1 MAKIA
6 SQRLVP
12 LLMFFA
18 TVVTTLGAGS
28 LMAGADPFADPAAL
42 IEGVPFSAALLVIL
56 LAHEF
61 SHYLMSHRHGVR
73 ASLPLFIPAPTLAG
87 TFGAVIRIESPI
99 PDRRSLLEIGIA
111 GPLAGFLVALPLAVV
126 GLKLSHV
133 VKHAGAATAQA
144 GGDMG
149 IGLGSSLLFTMLER
163 LALGPLPENASLVL
177 HPVAFAAWIG
187 LFVTAIN
194 LLPVGQLDGGHVLYA
209 LAGRR
214 QEGISRAV
222 LLILAPLGFLWWG
235 WFLWGGVLL
244 LMDPRH
250 PPVLAEGSPLG
261 RRERALGVI
270 ATVLLFLTLAPA
282 PFTM

>member
-1 MAKIA
+1 MDVKRRIPVI
-6 SQRLVP
+6 LF
-12 LLMFFA
+12 LA
-18 TVVTTLGAGS
+18 TVVTTLGAGAM
-28 LMAGADPFADPAAL
+28 MAGADPFADPAAL
-42 IEGVPFSAALLVIL
+42 LEGVPFSAALLVIL

-61 SHYLMSHRHGVR
+61 SHYLISHRHGVQ
-73 ASLPLFIPAPTLAG
+73 ASLPMFIPAPSLVG

-111 GPLAGFLVALPLAVV
+111 GPLAGFLVALPIAVV

-133 VKHAGAATAQA
+133 AVHPASTAAGAGG

-149 IGLGSSLLFTMLER
+149 IGLGSSLLFTLLER
-163 LALGPLPENASLVL
+163 LVLGPLPQNASLVL

-209 LAGRR
+209 LAGKR
-214 QEGISRAV
+214 QEGISRVVV
-222 LLILAPLGFLWWG
+222 LALAPLGFLWWG

-244 LMDPRH
+244 LIGLRH
-250 PPVLAEGSPLG
+250 PPVLAEGSRVGMREHVLG
-261 RRERALGVI
+261 AIAAAL
-270 ATVLLFLTLAPA
+270 LLLTLAPV
-282 PFTM
+282 PFLV

>member
-1 MAKIA
+1 MRRRIP
-6 SQRLVP
+6 V
-12 LLMFFA
+12 LLFLA
-18 TVVTTLGAGS
+18 TVVTTLGAGAM
-28 LMAGADPFADPAAL
+28 MAGADPFADPAAL
-42 IEGVPFSAALLVIL
+42 VEGIPFSASLLAIL

-61 SHYLMSHRHGVR
+61 SHYIISHRHGVR

-111 GPLAGFLVALPLAVV
+111 GPLAGFLVALPVAVA
-126 GLKLSHV
+126 GLKLSHIV
-133 VKHAGAATAQA
+133 AHSTAAATGSD
-144 GGDMG
+144 GGIG
-149 IGLGSSLLFTMLER
+149 IGLGNSLLFALLER
-163 LALGPLPENASLVL
+163 LVLGSLPQNVSLVL

-187 LFVTAIN
+187 FFVTAIN

-209 LAGRR
+209 LAGHR

-222 LLILAPLGFLWWG
+222 ILVLAPLGFLWWG

-244 LMDPRH
+244 LLGLRH

-261 RRERALGVI
+261 LRERALGVI
-270 ATVLLFLTLAPA
+270 AAVLLVLTLAPA
-282 PFTM
+282 PFSM

>member
-1 MAKIA
+1 MK
-6 SQRLVP
+6 RLVP
-12 LLMFFA
+12 ALLFLA

-42 IEGVPFSAALLVIL
+42 LEGVPFSAALLLIL

-61 SHYLMSHRHGVR
+61 SHYITSHRHGVR
-73 ASLPLFIPAPTLAG
+73 ASLPLFIPGPTLAG
-87 TFGAVIRIESPI
+87 TFGAIIRIESPI

-111 GPLAGFLVALPLAVV
+111 GPLAGFLVALPVAVA

-133 VKHAGAATAQA
+133 VVHSATAAAAA
-144 GGDMG
+144 GGRG
-149 IGLGSSLLFTMLER
+149 IGLGNSLLFTLLER
-163 LALGPLPENASLVL
+163 LVLGPLPQNASLVL

-222 LLILAPLGFLWWG
+222 VIALAPLGFLWWG
-235 WFLWGGVLL
+235 WFLWGGMLL
-244 LMDPRH
+244 LLGLRH
-250 PPVLAEGSPLG
+250 PPVLAAGTPFG
-261 RRERALGVI
+261 KREVVLAAIGAALLV
-270 ATVLLFLTLAPA
+270 LTLAPA